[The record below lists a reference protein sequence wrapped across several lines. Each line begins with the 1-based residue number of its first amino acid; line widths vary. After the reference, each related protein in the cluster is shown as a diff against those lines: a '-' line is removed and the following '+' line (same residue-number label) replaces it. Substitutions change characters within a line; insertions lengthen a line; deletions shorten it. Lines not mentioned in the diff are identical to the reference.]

1 MFDNEDT
8 VDFCFCF
15 FSFIR
20 LDDFVKDGIPR
31 GLAAASLELVVDL
44 MDRFLVI
51 MENLFSSLLT
61 TTDLGCGCI
70 EWTDKSSAV
79 KNEPLL
85 PKSTSSTHCLR
96 IPSFDS
102 NPMANNSS
110 FNCSRDEDQC
120 GTTVS
125 LLLFMGGMLCALLGL
140 YERVVR
146 ATL

>member
-20 LDDFVKDGIPR
+20 LDDFVRDGIPSLIMGL
-31 GLAAASLELVVDL
+31 GLAAAALELVVDL

-61 TTDLGCGCI
+61 TTDLGCI

-85 PKSTSSTHCLR
+85 PKSTSHCLR
-96 IPSFDS
+96 I
-102 NPMANNSS
+102 
-110 FNCSRDEDQC
+110 
-120 GTTVS
+120 
-125 LLLFMGGMLCALLGL
+125 LLLILIQWLITHPSIVVEMRTNAERRFHCYYSWVACLCF
-140 YERVVR
+140 VR
-146 ATL
+146 FT